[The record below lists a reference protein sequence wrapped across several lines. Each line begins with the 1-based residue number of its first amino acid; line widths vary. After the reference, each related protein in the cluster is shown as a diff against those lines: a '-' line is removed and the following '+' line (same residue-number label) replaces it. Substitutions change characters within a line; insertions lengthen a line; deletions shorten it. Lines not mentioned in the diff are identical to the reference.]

1 MLSTPAFNRTPLKYL
16 MPQFYLYKS
25 RNSNFW
31 SGNFAVAT
39 NPSSILVVQDDD
51 EEDELWL
58 WSEIDHTSGW
68 RWTVNNDHA
77 ILQALTMYHKL
88 GG

>member
-1 MLSTPAFNRTPLKYL
+1 M
-16 MPQFYLYKS
+16 
-25 RNSNFW
+25 
-31 SGNFAVAT
+31 
-39 NPSSILVVQDDD
+39 VQDDD
-51 EEDELWL
+51 EEEDELWL